1 MKNGHCPSVVLEL
14 RDPIRH
20 AGGRLT
26 GPPGRTGSQP
36 AVVHPPATMA
46 HLQGDGAALSCSCL
60 SRPNPPTG
68 QPMQSP
74 TAGFGMTGG
83 VVPWRACADPD
94 LSPAVIRQD
103 RVGKPGHG
111 AYSQTPIPGRSAG
124 LDRKPVLPRPARALS
139 PPCSGLLVAT
149 GPSPQPPARRN
160 RGRAELPN

>member
-1 MKNGHCPSVVLEL
+1 MFVLVPAESADWPANAITNCRL
-14 RDPIRH
+14 RD
-20 AGGRLT
+20 
-26 GPPGRTGSQP
+26 
-36 AVVHPPATMA
+36 
-46 HLQGDGAALSCSCL
+46 DG
-60 SRPNPPTG
+60 
-68 QPMQSP
+68 
-74 TAGFGMTGG
+74 
-83 VVPWRACADPD
+83 WRRSLADLRDPD

-160 RGRAELPN
+160 RGRAEPPN